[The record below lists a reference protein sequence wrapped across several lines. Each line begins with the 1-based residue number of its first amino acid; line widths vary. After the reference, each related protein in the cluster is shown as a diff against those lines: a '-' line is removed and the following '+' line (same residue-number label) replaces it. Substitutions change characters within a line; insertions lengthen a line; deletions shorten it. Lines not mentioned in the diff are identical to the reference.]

1 MTTILNAAKAV
12 NTGLAIFKEVAAI
25 AADRCDA
32 ATFISESFYYSK
44 TDANKLVTA
53 SKNWAAYTDPDHLA
67 FDVPV
72 PVLILISHAMNLLHP
87 DEDVEAFRTEM
98 LIFADH
104 GNTSWEDVR
113 AHIKKIA
120 GAKQARKV
128 SNSVTFSKT
137 TDITGMQHAHV
148 RLDPELMATFR
159 VTLKNLG
166 EKWTELPQSYRYA
179 EGLRKLLLQG
189 VDKQKED
196 DPWDRTMTPAFMITV
211 DGDYIGDGKFATTD
225 GTLLGKEDLADIK
238 LADYG
243 LVSIYDRNGNIGCH
257 YLLEN
262 QRLASKQLLSAIACD
277 QIFCSHPGCYNLAVY
292 SQGHHSKAHKHGGKA
307 NSDTII
313 PLCRN
318 HNLQND
324 DDPDKPKNGRHVR
337 DPKTKEAIFLPP
349 DGGPPKRHKNH
360 CREYSG
366 RGLHLR
372 QRANLKRRTK
382 AENLARQKI
391 RQKIHRRRPKR
402 RLL

>member
-1 MTTILNAAKAV
+1 MTTILNAAKAA
-12 NTGLAIFKEVAAI
+12 NTGLGIFTEVAAI
-25 AADRCDA
+25 AAERSDA
-32 ATFISESFYYSK
+32 AAYISESFYYSK
-44 TDANKLVTA
+44 TTANKLVIA
-53 SKNWAAYTDPDHLA
+53 AKNWSTYPDDKHLA

-72 PVLILISHAMNLLHP
+72 PILILISHAMNLLHA
-87 DEDVEAFRTEM
+87 DEDVEAFREEM

-120 GAKQARKV
+120 GKKQARRV

-179 EGLRKLLLQG
+179 EGLRRLLHQG
-189 VDKQKED
+189 VDKQTED
-196 DPWDRTMTPAFMITV
+196 DPWDRTMTPAFMIPV
-211 DGDYIGDGKFATTD
+211 DGDYIGDGMFATTD

-243 LVSIYDRNGNIGCH
+243 LVSIYDKNGNIGCH

-262 QRLASKQLLSAIACD
+262 ERLASKQLLSAIACD

-292 SQGHHSKAHKHGGKA
+292 SQGHHSKAHKHGGKT

-313 PLCRN
+313 PLCRY
-318 HNLQND
+318 HNLKND
-324 DDPDKPKNGRHVR
+324 DDPDKPKNGRHIR
-337 DPKTKEAIFLPP
+337 DPETKEAIFLPP

-366 RGLHLR
+366 RGLYLR
-372 QRANLKRRTK
+372 HRAKQRKRKEEAT
-382 AENLARQKI
+382 LARRKN
-391 RQKIHRRRPKR
+391 RRGKRTPKR
-402 RLL
+402 RII